1 MKLSFNLS
9 GAGFIPDE
17 LETVCNINFDNGAI
31 VSSHLILK
39 ACVTGIDTD
48 KFDELVKDAEIN
60 CPISKLLNTTVSV
73 EYTLN

>member
-9 GAGFIPDE
+9 GAGFIPEE
-17 LETVCNINFDNGAI
+17 LETMCKINFENGAI

-39 ACVTGIDTD
+39 ACVSGIESDR
-48 KFDELVKDAEIN
+48 FDALVKDAEIN